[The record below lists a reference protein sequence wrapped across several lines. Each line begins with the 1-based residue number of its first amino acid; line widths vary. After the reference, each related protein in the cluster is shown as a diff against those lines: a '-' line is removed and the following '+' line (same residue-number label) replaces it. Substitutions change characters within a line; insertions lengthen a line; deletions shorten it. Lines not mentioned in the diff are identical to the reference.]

1 MKLRLESG
9 GMSKDAGKRLS
20 RIARTCSGKG
30 RAKSRPGG
38 AGASL
43 LQRTLSC
50 DLAQAAAYLAQAVVF
65 LYKAGRR
72 VTGPCRRPKLGV
84 SAGFELLS
92 ETGQLS
98 NPSV

>member
-1 MKLRLESG
+1 MKLRVESG
-9 GMSKDAGKRLS
+9 GMSKDSGKRLS

-65 LYKAGRR
+65 LYKAARR

-84 SAGFELLS
+84 SGADS
-92 ETGQLS
+92 AR
-98 NPSV
+98 